1 MWTHL
6 DSLGL
11 AWIDEGWGI
20 RRILCVYIRPHGLT
34 APRWFAHVEPK
45 TTGKHMRSA
54 LVVEKHEETLTFS
67 MNLQVCEHMHACVH
81 AYVQAHT

>member
-1 MWTHL
+1 MQT
-6 DSLGL
+6 SEGRL
-11 AWIDEGWGI
+11 AHEA
-20 RRILCVYIRPHGLT
+20 VYIYIYRPHGLT

-54 LVVEKHEETLTFS
+54 LVVEKHKETPTFP